1 MLHSCAGLQ
10 IVFAIRNPQ
19 SAIKIP
25 LMVIGT
31 VARLAKATLYF
42 GAQEIFRDL
51 SWEIYHDARIGLVG
65 PNGAGKSSI
74 LKLLAGELETSE
86 GLAQITRGVRVGY
99 LPQEV
104 HFRLERTLLDEAL
117 EASPT
122 LAALEHAMQQ
132 LEAQMG
138 DPQIYSDEKKLTRVM
153 DRHAHVVQ
161 EFEARGGLNF
171 DNRVRA
177 TLRGL
182 GFEDRD
188 FALPLSALSGGQK
201 KLVGLAKLL
210 IEQPELLLLDEPDNH
225 LDLRGKEFLEKL
237 IADYPG
243 AVVIVSHD
251 RYLLDIVAEEI
262 AELEDGKIT
271 LYVGNYSEYQFEK
284 RQKLL
289 RQQQMFQIQQRDIQ
303 RLEFSI
309 RRLMGWGAGQNEKFV
324 RRARSMQKRLD
335 KMEKIDRPK
344 MERRTIGLDLNA
356 AKRGSNKV
364 LEIQHLAKRFGDTAS
379 HTPRSSGDM
388 RAAAASAPRGGSN
401 DVLTDVNLTMWLGER
416 VGIIGKNGA
425 GKTVLFRCI
434 LGQEDPDLG
443 EIYIGPSTTKA
454 YYSQEHETLNF
465 DNTIA
470 DEVRRVKPMLDR
482 EVFGLLGRFLF
493 SAEDSKKK
501 IRSLSGGEKARVQMA
516 KLMLQGANLLML
528 DEPTNH
534 LDIRSAEVLEE
545 ALEDYNGSLL
555 MISHDR
561 YFLDNVATRIVE
573 LEDGKLTEYLGNY
586 TYYVEEKARR
596 ARGEVRRYTRNVDA
610 DGEQDEPKNGKQKA
624 SQAPGKQKSK
634 SK

>member
-1 MLHSCAGLQ
+1 
-10 IVFAIRNPQ
+10 
-19 SAIKIP
+19 
-25 LMVIGT
+25 MVIGT

-42 GAQEIFRDL
+42 GAQEVFRDM
-51 SWEIYHDARIGLVG
+51 SWEVYHDARVGLVG

-74 LKLLAGELETSE
+74 LKLFAGEMETSE

-104 HFRLERTLLDEAL
+104 HFGLDRTLLDEAL
-117 EASPT
+117 DASPT
-122 LAALEHAMQQ
+122 LAALEREMHD

-138 DPQIYSDEKKLTRVM
+138 DQAVYDDEKRLTRVM
-153 DRHAHVVQ
+153 ERHARVVHEFQ
-161 EFEARGGLNF
+161 EKGGLNF
-171 DNRVRA
+171 DNRVRS

-182 GFEDRD
+182 GFGDED

-225 LDLRGKEFLEKL
+225 LDLRGKEFLERL

-251 RYLLDIVAEEI
+251 RYLLDLVAEEI
-262 AELEDGKIT
+262 AELEDGRLT
-271 LYVGNYSEYQFEK
+271 LYSGNYSEYQFEK

-289 RQQQMFQIQQRDIQ
+289 RQQQMFYIQQREIQ

-309 RRLMGWGAGQNEKFV
+309 RRLMGWASGQNEKFV

-335 KMEKIDRPK
+335 KVDRFDRPK
-344 MERRTIGLDLNA
+344 MERRAIGLDLNVA
-356 AKRGSNKV
+356 RRGSNKV
-364 LEIQHLAKRFGDTAS
+364 LNIEHLHKSFPD
-379 HTPRSSGDM
+379 
-388 RAAAASAPRGGSN
+388 PRGGWN
-401 DVLTDVNLTMWLGER
+401 DVLRDVNLTLWLGER
-416 VGIIGKNGA
+416 VGIIGPNGA

-434 LGQEDPDLG
+434 LGQEDPDGG
-443 EIYIGPSTTKA
+443 ELYVGPATTIA
-454 YYSQEHETLNF
+454 YYSQEHETLDF

-470 DEVRRVKPMLDR
+470 DEVRRVKPMIDR

-493 SAEDSKKK
+493 GAEDSKKK
-501 IRSLSGGEKARVQMA
+501 IRNLSGGEKARVQMA
-516 KLMLQGANLLML
+516 KLMLLAANLLML

-534 LDIRSAEVLEE
+534 LDIQSAEVLEE
-545 ALEDYNGSLL
+545 ALDDYNGTLL

-573 LEDGKLTEYLGNY
+573 LENGTLTDYLGNY

-596 ARGEVRRYTRNVDA
+596 ARGDVRKYIATD
-610 DGEQDEPKNGKQKA
+610 DDEDQAPSGKAKAKANKQKA
-624 SQAPGKQKSK
+624 KRI
-634 SK
+634 

>member
-1 MLHSCAGLQ
+1 
-10 IVFAIRNPQ
+10 
-19 SAIKIP
+19 
-25 LMVIGT
+25 MVIGT
-31 VARLAKATLYF
+31 VARLAKATVYF
-42 GAQEIFRDL
+42 GAQEIFHDL

-74 LKLLAGELETSE
+74 LKLLAGEMETSQ

-104 HFRLERTLLDEAL
+104 QFGLERTLLDEAL
-117 EASPT
+117 DASPT
-122 LAALEHAMQQ
+122 LAALEHEMQS

-138 DPQIYSDEKKLTRVM
+138 DPQIYGDAKKLTRVM
-153 DRHAHVVQ
+153 ERHARVVA
-161 EFEARGGLNF
+161 EFEEKGGLNF
-171 DNRVRA
+171 DNRVRS

-182 GFEDRD
+182 GFGDED

-309 RRLMGWGAGQNEKFV
+309 RRLMGWASGQNEKFV

-335 KMEKIDRPK
+335 KMEKIDRPR
-344 MERRTIGLDLNA
+344 MERRAIGLDLNA

-364 LEIQHLAKRFGDTAS
+364 LEIQHLAKSFPD
-379 HTPRSSGDM
+379 
-388 RAAAASAPRGGSN
+388 PRGGEN
-401 DVLTDVNLTMWLGER
+401 DVLKDVNLTMWIGER
-416 VGIIGKNGA
+416 VGIIGPNGA

-434 LGQEDPDLG
+434 LGQEEPDRG
-443 EIYIGPSTTKA
+443 EIYVGPSTTRA

-470 DEVRRVKPMLDR
+470 EEVRRVKPMLDR
-482 EVFGLLGRFLF
+482 ELFGLLGRFLF
-493 SAEDSKKK
+493 RAEDSKKK
-501 IRSLSGGEKARVQMA
+501 IRNLSGGEKARVQMA
-516 KLMLQGANLLML
+516 KLMLQSANLLML

-534 LDIRSAEVLEE
+534 LDIQSAEVLEE
-545 ALEDYNGSLL
+545 SLEDYNGSLL

-573 LEDGKLTEYLGNY
+573 LADGKLTEYLGNY

-596 ARGEVRRYTRNVDA
+596 ARGAVSKYTR
-610 DGEQDEPKNGKQKA
+610 DEDEEERGNGKGKEKRGQVKA
-624 SQAPGKQKSK
+624 KTKKGKLPEE
-634 SK
+634 

>member
-1 MLHSCAGLQ
+1 
-10 IVFAIRNPQ
+10 
-19 SAIKIP
+19 
-25 LMVIGT
+25 MVIGT
-31 VARLAKATLYF
+31 VARLAKATVYF
-42 GAQEIFRDL
+42 GAQEIFHDL

-74 LKLLAGELETSE
+74 LKLFAGEMDTSE
-86 GLAQITRGVRVGY
+86 GLAQITKTVRVGY

-104 HFRLERTLLDEAL
+104 HFGLERTLIDEAL
-117 EASPT
+117 SASPT
-122 LAALEHAMQQ
+122 LAALEHEMQS

-138 DPQIYSDEKKLTRVM
+138 DPDIYSDEKKLTRVM
-153 DRHAHVVQ
+153 ERHARIVE
-161 EFEARGGLNF
+161 EFEAKGGLNF
-171 DNRVRA
+171 DNRVRS

-182 GFEDRD
+182 GFGDED

-201 KLVGLAKLL
+201 KLTGLAKLL

-262 AELEDGKIT
+262 AELEDGKLT

-289 RQQQMFQIQQRDIQ
+289 RQEQMFNIQQRDIQ

-309 RRLMGWGAGQNEKFV
+309 RRLMGWAAGQNEKFV

-335 KMEKIDRPK
+335 KVDRIDRPL
-344 MERRTIGLDLNA
+344 MERKSIGLALKE

-364 LEIQHLAKRFGDTAS
+364 LEISHLAKAFPD
-379 HTPRSSGDM
+379 
-388 RAAAASAPRGGSN
+388 PRGGWNS
-401 DVLTDVNLTMWLGER
+401 VLRDVNMIMWIGER
-416 VGIIGKNGA
+416 VGIIGPNGA
-425 GKTVLFRCI
+425 GKTVLFRC
-434 LGQEDPDLG
+434 LLEQEQPDHG

-454 YYSQEHETLNF
+454 YYSQEHETLDFN
-465 DNTIA
+465 NTIA
-470 DEVRRVKPMLDR
+470 EEVRRVKPMLDR
-482 EVFGLLGRFLF
+482 EVFSLLGRFLF

-501 IRSLSGGEKARVQMA
+501 IRNLSGGEKARVQMA
-516 KLMLQGANLLML
+516 KLMIQSANLLML

-534 LDIRSAEVLEE
+534 LDIQSAEVLEE
-545 ALEDYNGSLL
+545 TLLDYNGSLL

-561 YFLDNVATRIVE
+561 YFLDNVATRILE
-573 LEDGKLTEYLGNY
+573 LENGKFTEYLGNY
-586 TYYVEEKARR
+586 TYYLEEKARR
-596 ARGEVRRYTRNVDA
+596 ARGETPKYTRND
-610 DGEQDEPKNGKQKA
+610 DDERGNGKNKDKDKDK
-624 SQAPGKQKSK
+624 GKQVLEKK
-634 SK
+634 KR

>member
-1 MLHSCAGLQ
+1 
-10 IVFAIRNPQ
+10 
-19 SAIKIP
+19 
-25 LMVIGT
+25 MVIGT
-31 VARLAKATLYF
+31 VARLAKATVYF

-51 SWEIYHDARIGLVG
+51 SWEVYHDARVGLVG

-74 LKLLAGELETSE
+74 LKLFAGEMDTSE
-86 GLAQITRGVRVGY
+86 GLAQITRGVRIGY

-104 HFRLERTLLDEAL
+104 HFGLERTLLDEAL
-117 EASPT
+117 DASPT
-122 LAALEHAMQQ
+122 LAALEHEMKM

-138 DPQIYSDEKKLTRVM
+138 DPQIYGDEKKLTRVM
-153 DRHAHVVQ
+153 ERHARVVQ
-161 EFEARGGLNF
+161 EFEEKGGLNF
-171 DNRVRA
+171 DNRVRS

-182 GFEDRD
+182 GFGDED

-309 RRLMGWGAGQNEKFV
+309 QRLMGWGAGQNEKFV

-335 KMEKIDRPK
+335 KMEKIDRPI
-344 MERRTIGLDLNA
+344 MERKTIGLNLNA

-364 LEIQHLAKRFGDTAS
+364 LEIQHLAKAFPD
-379 HTPRSSGDM
+379 
-388 RAAAASAPRGGSN
+388 PRGGVN
-401 DVLTDVNLTMWLGER
+401 QVLRDVNLTMWLGEH
-416 VGIIGKNGA
+416 VGIIGPNGA

-434 LGQEDPDLG
+434 LGQEDPDRG
-443 EIYIGPSTTKA
+443 EVYIGPSTTRS

-470 DEVRRVKPMLDR
+470 EEVRRVKPMIDR

-493 SAEDSKKK
+493 SSEDSKKK
-501 IRSLSGGEKARVQMA
+501 IRNLSGGEKARVQMA
-516 KLMLQGANLLML
+516 KLMLQSANLLML

-534 LDIRSAEVLEE
+534 LDIQSAEVLEE
-545 ALEDYNGSLL
+545 TLDGYNGSLL

-596 ARGEVRRYTRNVDA
+596 AQLVQSANTPVKKRQVEEDEDKGRG
-610 DGEQDEPKNGKQKA
+610 NGKEK
-624 SQAPGKQKSK
+624 GKRVMDKK
-634 SK
+634 KR

>member
-1 MLHSCAGLQ
+1 
-10 IVFAIRNPQ
+10 
-19 SAIKIP
+19 
-25 LMVIGT
+25 MVIGT
-31 VARLAKATLYF
+31 VARLGKATLYF

-51 SWEIYHDARIGLVG
+51 SWEIYHDARVGLVG

-74 LKLLAGELETSE
+74 LKLLAGELDTSE

-104 HFRLERTLLDEAL
+104 HFDLQRTVLEEAL
-117 EASPT
+117 DASPT
-122 LAALEHAMQQ
+122 LAALEHEMQA

-138 DPQIYSDEKKLTRVM
+138 DPNVYGDERKLTRVM
-153 DRHAHVVQ
+153 ERHARVV
-161 EFEARGGLNF
+161 EGFEAKGGLNF

-182 GFEDRD
+182 GFGDED

-324 RRARSMQKRLD
+324 LRARSMQKRLD
-335 KMEKIDRPK
+335 KMDKIDRPK
-344 MERRTIGLDLNA
+344 MERRAIGLDLNA
-356 AKRGSNKV
+356 AHRGSNKV
-364 LEIQHLAKRFGDTAS
+364 LDIQHVAKAFSD
-379 HTPRSSGDM
+379 P
-388 RAAAASAPRGGSN
+388 GGGVN
-401 DVLTDVNLTMWLGER
+401 QVLRDVNLTMWLGER
-416 VGIIGKNGA
+416 VGIIGPNGA

-434 LGQEDPDLG
+434 LGQEEPDRG
-443 EIYIGPSTTKA
+443 ELYVGPATTIS

-465 DNTIA
+465 DNSIA
-470 DEVRRVKPMLDR
+470 DEVRRVKPMVDR

-501 IRSLSGGEKARVQMA
+501 IRNLSGGEKARVQMA

-534 LDIRSAEVLEE
+534 LDIQSAEVLEE
-545 ALEDYNGSLL
+545 TLEDYNGSLL

-561 YFLDNVATRIVE
+561 YFLDAVATRIVE
-573 LEDGKLTEYLGNY
+573 LEDGKLAEYLGNY

-596 ARGEVRRYTRNVDA
+596 KELAQPKATPTNRRSGNKR
-610 DGEQDEPKNGKQKA
+610 EDEGKGNGKSKVGKDKSREKA
-624 SQAPGKQKSK
+624 KK
-634 SK
+634 

>member
-1 MLHSCAGLQ
+1 
-10 IVFAIRNPQ
+10 
-19 SAIKIP
+19 
-25 LMVIGT
+25 MVIGT
-31 VARLAKATLYF
+31 VARLGKATLYF

-74 LKLLAGELETSE
+74 LKLLAGEMETSE
-86 GLAQITRGVRVGY
+86 GLAQITKGVRVGY

-104 HFRLERTLLDEAL
+104 HFGLERTLLDEAL
-117 EASPT
+117 DASPT
-122 LAALEHAMQQ
+122 LAALEHEMQQ

-138 DPQIYSDEKKLTRVM
+138 DPQIYNDEKKLTRVM

-161 EFEARGGLNF
+161 EFEEKGGLNF

-182 GFEDRD
+182 GFGEAD

-284 RQKLL
+284 HRMLA
-289 RQQQMFQIQQRDIQ
+289 RQQQMFEVQQRDIQ

-335 KMEKIDRPK
+335 KMEKIERPK
-344 MERRTIGLDLNA
+344 MERRAIGLDLNA

-364 LEIQHLAKRFGDTAS
+364 IEIQHLAKSFLD
-379 HTPRSSGDM
+379 
-388 RAAAASAPRGGSN
+388 PRGGAN
-401 DVLTDVNLTMWLGER
+401 DVLQDVNLTMWLGER

-425 GKTVLFRCI
+425 GKTVLFRCL
-434 LGQEDPDLG
+434 LGQEEPDLG
-443 EIYIGPSTTKA
+443 EIYIGPSTTRA

-470 DEVRRVKPMLDR
+470 DEVRRVKPMIDR

-493 SAEDSKKK
+493 GAEDSKKK
-501 IRSLSGGEKARVQMA
+501 IRNLSGGEKARVQMA
-516 KLMLQGANLLML
+516 KLMLLNANLLML

-534 LDIRSAEVLEE
+534 LDIQSAEVLEE
-545 ALEDYNGSLL
+545 ALADYNGSLL

-596 ARGEVRRYTRNVDA
+596 ARGEVRKYTRDA
-610 DGEQDEPKNGKQKA
+610 DEDDEEPTNNKNKA
-624 SQAPGKQKSK
+624 SKYSK
-634 SK
+634 FKNK

>member
-1 MLHSCAGLQ
+1 MTKGLLSPRSSSLEIERRTQ
-10 IVFAIRNPQ
+10 RSLLNA
-19 SAIKIP
+19 
-25 LMVIGT
+25 MVIGT
-31 VARLAKATLYF
+31 VARLAKATVYF

-51 SWEIYHDARIGLVG
+51 SWEIYHDARLGLVG

-74 LKLLAGELETSE
+74 LKLLAGELDTSE
-86 GLAQITRGVRVGY
+86 GLAQITKTVRIGY

-104 HFRLERTLLDEAL
+104 HFNLQRSVLDEAL
-117 EASPT
+117 DASPT
-122 LAALEHAMQQ
+122 LAALEHEMQA

-138 DPQIYSDEKKLTRVM
+138 DPRIYEDEKKLTRVM
-153 DRHAHVVQ
+153 ERHARVV
-161 EFEARGGLNF
+161 EDFEAKGGLNF
-171 DNRVRA
+171 DNRVRS

-182 GFEDRD
+182 GFGEED

-251 RYLLDIVAEEI
+251 RYLLDIVAEGI
-262 AELEDGKIT
+262 AELEDGKLT

-289 RQQQMFQIQQRDIQ
+289 RQQQMFQIQLRDIQ

-309 RRLMGWGAGQNEKFV
+309 RRLMGWAGGQNEKFV
-324 RRARSMQKRLD
+324 RRARSMQKRVD
-335 KMEKIDRPK
+335 KIERIDRPK

-364 LEIQHLAKRFGDTAS
+364 LDIQHLAKAFPD
-379 HTPRSSGDM
+379 
-388 RAAAASAPRGGSN
+388 PRGGVN
-401 DVLTDVNLTMWLGER
+401 HVLRDVNLTMWLGER
-416 VGIIGKNGA
+416 VGIIGPNGA

-434 LGQEDPDLG
+434 LEQEDPDRG
-443 EIYIGPSTTKA
+443 EIYLGPSTTKA

-465 DNTIA
+465 DNTVA
-470 DEVRRVKPMLDR
+470 DEVRRVKPMIDR

-501 IRSLSGGEKARVQMA
+501 IRNLSGGEKARVQMA

-534 LDIRSAEVLEE
+534 LDIQSAEVLEE
-545 ALEDYNGSLL
+545 SLEDYNGSLL

-596 ARGEVRRYTRNVDA
+596 ARGETRKYTREEPD
-610 DGEQDEPKNGKQKA
+610 QDQTNGRNAKRPKHDKM
-624 SQAPGKQKSK
+624 KSK
-634 SK
+634 

>member
-1 MLHSCAGLQ
+1 
-10 IVFAIRNPQ
+10 
-19 SAIKIP
+19 
-25 LMVIGT
+25 MVIGT
-31 VARLAKATLYF
+31 VARLAKATVYF
-42 GAQEIFRDL
+42 GTQEIFHDL
-51 SWEIYHDARIGLVG
+51 SWEIYHDARVGLVG
-65 PNGAGKSSI
+65 PNGAGKSSL
-74 LKLLAGELETSE
+74 LKLLAGEMETSQ
-86 GLAQITRGVRVGY
+86 GLAQITKGVRVGY

-104 HFRLERTLLDEAL
+104 QFDLDRTLLDEAL
-117 EASPT
+117 DASPT
-122 LAALEHAMQQ
+122 LAALEHEMQR

-138 DPQIYSDEKKLTRVM
+138 DPEIYNDAKKLPRVM
-153 DRHAHVVQ
+153 ERHARVVQ
-161 EFEARGGLNF
+161 EFEEKGGLNF

-182 GFEDRD
+182 GFGDED

-262 AELEDGKIT
+262 AELEDGKLT

-284 RQKLL
+284 KQKLL

-309 RRLMGWGAGQNEKFV
+309 RRLMGWGAGQSEKFV

-335 KMEKIDRPK
+335 KMEKIERPK
-344 MERRTIGLDLNA
+344 MERRAMGLDLNA
-356 AKRGSNKV
+356 AQRGSNKV
-364 LEIQHLAKRFGDTAS
+364 LEISHLAKSFPDP
-379 HTPRSSGDM
+379 H
-388 RAAAASAPRGGSN
+388 GGTN
-401 DVLTDVNLTMWLGER
+401 KVLRDVNLTMWLGER
-416 VGIIGKNGA
+416 VGIIGANGA

-434 LGQEDPDLG
+434 LGQEKPDAG

-470 DEVRRVKPMLDR
+470 DEVRRVKPMIDR

-493 SAEDSKKK
+493 SVENSKKK
-501 IRSLSGGEKARVQMA
+501 IRNLSGGEKARVQMA

-534 LDIRSAEVLEE
+534 LDIPSAEVLEQ
-545 ALEDYNGSLL
+545 ALDDYNGSLL
-555 MISHDR
+555 MNSHDR
-561 YFLDNVATRIVE
+561 YFLDNVATRILE
-573 LEDGKLTEYLGNY
+573 LEDGKVTEYLGNY

-596 ARGEVRRYTRNVDA
+596 ARGEVRKYTR
-610 DGEQDEPKNGKQKA
+610 EEDEEERGNGKEK
-624 SQAPGKQKSK
+624 GKRVAYNKK
-634 SK
+634 R

>member
-1 MLHSCAGLQ
+1 
-10 IVFAIRNPQ
+10 
-19 SAIKIP
+19 
-25 LMVIGT
+25 MVIGT
-31 VARLAKATLYF
+31 VARLSKATLYF

-74 LKLLAGELETSE
+74 LKLLAGEMETSA
-86 GLAQITRGVRVGY
+86 GLAQITKGVRVGY

-104 HFRLERTLLDEAL
+104 HFGLDRTLLDEAL
-117 EASPT
+117 DASPT
-122 LAALEHAMQQ
+122 LAALEHEMQH

-138 DPQIYSDEKKLTRVM
+138 DPNIYSDEKKLTRVM
-153 DRHAHVVQ
+153 DRHARVVE
-161 EFEARGGLNF
+161 EFEAKGGLNF
-171 DNRVRA
+171 DNRVRS

-182 GFEDRD
+182 GFGDED
-188 FALPLSALSGGQK
+188 FALSLSALSGGQK

-251 RYLLDIVAEEI
+251 RYLLDLVAEEI

-344 MERRTIGLDLNA
+344 MERRAIGLDLNA

-364 LEIQHLAKRFGDTAS
+364 LEIQHLAKSFPD
-379 HTPRSSGDM
+379 PK
-388 RAAAASAPRGGSN
+388 GGTN
-401 DVLTDVNLTMWLGER
+401 VVLRDVNLTMWLGER
-416 VGIIGKNGA
+416 VGIIGPNGA
-425 GKTVLFRCI
+425 GKTVLFRCL
-434 LGQEDPDLG
+434 LGQEEADKG
-443 EIYIGPSTTKA
+443 EIYIGPSTTRS

-465 DNTIA
+465 DNTVA

-482 EVFGLLGRFLF
+482 ELYGLLGRFLF

-501 IRSLSGGEKARVQMA
+501 IRNLSGGEKARVQMA
-516 KLMLQGANLLML
+516 KLMLQSANLLML

-534 LDIRSAEVLEE
+534 LDIQSAEVLEE
-545 ALEDYNGSLL
+545 SLEDYNGSLL

-596 ARGEVRRYTRNVDA
+596 ARGEVRKYTR
-610 DGEQDEPKNGKQKA
+610 DEDEDEEEERGQGKHTVPREKLKRKA
-624 SQAPGKQKSK
+624 
-634 SK
+634 